1 MYHKMLVLL
10 DGSKLAEVVFTY
22 AQELAAR
29 LNINLELLHVCNT
42 QNADQLPMRQ
52 VYIEHMAEILESKAA
67 EIRSK
72 IGDITGLD
80 VKIRGKV
87 VVGYPAEEIL
97 KYVDENDIDLIMLST
112 HGGSGI
118 RVWDMGEVANKVIR
132 ASKIPIW
139 LVPSELKDEI
149 IHDEIPLRR
158 MLIPLDGS
166 KYSEAVIPHGINIAQ
181 QRGAETEIVLIHI
194 YKRLHSLYGVEELKR
209 QQNQK
214 KEMKRYLDNIVKRI
228 EKEKIKASYK
238 ILSGDPAE
246 TIINFVK
253 KNPTQLIAMA
263 TYGGSRLSRMVF
275 GSVVEQTLH
284 LIKKT
289 PILLVKP

>member
-1 MYHKMLVLL
+1 VYHKMLVLL
-10 DGSKLAEVVFTY
+10 DGSKLAEVVFIY
-22 AQELAAR
+22 AQELSAR
-29 LNINLELLHVCNT
+29 LNINLELLHVCDT
-42 QNADQLPMRQ
+42 QDADQLPMCQ
-52 VYIEHMAEILESKAA
+52 AYIEHMAELLQSKAA
-67 EIRSK
+67 EIQSR
-72 IGDITGLD
+72 IGYTVGSE
-80 VKIRGKV
+80 VKIHGKA

-97 KYVDENDIDLIMLST
+97 KYAEENAIDLIMLST
-112 HGGSGI
+112 HGRSGI
-118 RVWDMGEVANKVIR
+118 KVWDIGEVANKVVR
-132 ASKIPIW
+132 ASKIPVW

-149 IHDEIPLRR
+149 IHDEIPSRR
-158 MLIPLDGS
+158 MVIPLDGS

-194 YKRLHSLYGVEELKR
+194 YKRLPSLYGVEELKR

-228 EKEKIKASYK
+228 EKEKIRASYK

-253 KNPTQLIAMA
+253 KNPAQLIAMA
-263 TYGGSRLSRMVF
+263 TYGHSRLSRMVF
-275 GSVVEQTLH
+275 GSVAEQTLH

-289 PILLVKP
+289 PILLIKP